1 MRVEDLRMIAMEDSD
16 GSCLDLGGSLMNTFH
31 SIRASGQAAVA
42 SRVSGSL
49 LSYILN
55 LDILN

>member
-1 MRVEDLRMIAMEDSD
+1 MIAMEDSD

-31 SIRASGQAAVA
+31 SIRPSGQAAVA
-42 SRVSGSL
+42 FRVSGSL